1 MCVWVLIP
9 SLCTRWYSGKEFSCQ
24 CRRLKTHEF
33 DPWVSWGDPLEVKM
47 ATHSSVPDL
56 ENSTD
61 KGAWWAT
68 VHGVTKDLDMTEH
81 SRLHTATT
89 VYYRQGTSTLV
100 L

>member
-1 MCVWVLIP
+1 MVKNLPASAGDSRHMSLIHG
-9 SLCTRWYSGKEFSCQ
+9 SVG
-24 CRRLKTHEF
+24 
-33 DPWVSWGDPLEVKM
+33 GDPLEVKM